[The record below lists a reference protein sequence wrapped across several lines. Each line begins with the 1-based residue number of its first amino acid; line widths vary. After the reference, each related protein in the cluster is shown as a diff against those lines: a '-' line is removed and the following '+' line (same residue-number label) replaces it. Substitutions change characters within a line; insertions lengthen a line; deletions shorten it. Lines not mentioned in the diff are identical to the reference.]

1 MTGGTSDTIT
11 KDRKI
16 KYRNKKKNGSRTIWK
31 EMHKAKNTLNLI
43 IGASEVLEISK
54 NII

>member
-1 MTGGTSDTIT
+1 MIGGILDIII

-16 KYRNKKKNGSRTIWK
+16 KYRNKKKNGLRTIWK
-31 EMHKAKNTLNLI
+31 EMYKVKNILNFI
-43 IGASEVLEISK
+43 IGVLEVLEILK